1 MAVFMKDQTPG
12 TGTMTIIIVAT
23 PGALGK
29 CGIEVEQ
36 TSGRGGPRR
45 AVGEGPIQEGQRRM
59 GGEELTQQCI
69 TMKDGKSQI
78 PGKTSG
84 KSEVIRMGVGEIR
97 GMDTNVGSNLKPQG

>member
-45 AVGEGPIQEGQRRM
+45 AVGEGQRRM
-59 GGEELTQQCI
+59 GGEELTQQGI
-69 TMKDGKSQI
+69 TMKDGKRQI
-78 PGKTSG
+78 PGETSG
-84 KSEVIRMGVGEIR
+84 KEEVIKMGVGEIR
-97 GMDTNVGSNLKPQG
+97 GMDTSIGSNRKPQG

>member
-12 TGTMTIIIVAT
+12 TGTRTIIIVAT

-36 TSGRGGPRR
+36 TSGGPRR

-59 GGEELTQQCI
+59 DGEELTQQGI

-84 KSEVIRMGVGEIR
+84 KEEVIRMGVWEIR